1 LTASDKWRHPVGVIL
16 TSSVNYVAKYLGSMV
31 VANVQGTE
39 STRGACAKMR
49 VSLDVLIGWHSRCS
63 VRVMCVLCDF
73 IIVCRN
79 QQGT

>member
-1 LTASDKWRHPVGVIL
+1 
-16 TSSVNYVAKYLGSMV
+16 MV